1 MENKKSRS
9 GLLMAIRLII
19 AGYPV
24 HEWIFIAII
33 AKLAMNN
40 ELVAE
45 LEQEYQSIVASFIE
59 IKADQAGL
67 RKHEIK
73 KRRTM
78 KELRKSYRKARKVVK
93 QEMPKEKWAKFGIYD
108 EK

>member
-1 MENKKSRS
+1 MNKKNQS
-9 GLLMAIRLII
+9 GLLLAIRLII

-24 HEWIFIAII
+24 HKWIFTAII
-33 AKLAMNN
+33 AKMTMNN

-45 LEQEYQSIVASFIE
+45 LEQEYQSFVISFID
-59 IKADQAGL
+59 IKADQARL
-67 RKHEIK
+67 RELEIQ

-78 KELRKSYRKARKVVK
+78 KKLDKFYRKARKIVK
-93 QEMPKEKWAKFGIYD
+93 QEMPKEKWPEFGIYD